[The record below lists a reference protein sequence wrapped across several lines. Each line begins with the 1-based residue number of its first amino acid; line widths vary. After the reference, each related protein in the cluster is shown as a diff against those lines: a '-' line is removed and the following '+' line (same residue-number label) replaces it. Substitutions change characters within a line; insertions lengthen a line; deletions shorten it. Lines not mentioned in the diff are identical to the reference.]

1 MGAGFLLNIRCF
13 LLDMDGTLYLSER
26 PIKGAPAFVQYL
38 ATKGIEYYGLTN
50 NSSRNRKDYF
60 EKLARL
66 GFKIPSERILT
77 SGDATADLLNTEN
90 PGGRIFVVGTP
101 SLESIFES
109 RSFKIVEDDPDTI
122 VLGFDT
128 GLTYKKLEKLCTL
141 VRGGCEYIATHP
153 DLNCPTDEGPIP
165 DIGATIAFVEAAT
178 GRLPDRIIGKPNR
191 PIVDVVAN
199 TTGIPLNR
207 TCMVG
212 DRLYTDIAVG
222 QHGLKTVLVLSGETK
237 PGEVPA
243 SEFTPGLVVTD
254 LGELHTIL
262 EKLHSI

>member
-1 MGAGFLLNIRCF
+1 MDTDFLLNIRCF

-26 PIKGAPAFVQYL
+26 PIQGALAFIKYL
-38 ATKGIEYYGLTN
+38 TTTGIEYYCLTN
-50 NSSRNRKDYF
+50 NSSSSQGDYY

-66 GFKIPSERILT
+66 GFEIPSERILT
-77 SGDATADLLNTEN
+77 SGDATADLLNKEN

-109 RSFKIVEDDPDTI
+109 RGFKLVLDDPDTI

-128 GLTYKKLEKLCTL
+128 GLTYEKLEKLCKL
-141 VRGGCEYIATHP
+141 VREGYEYVATHP

-165 DIGATIAFVEAAT
+165 DIGATIAFVKTAT
-178 GRLPDRIIGKPNR
+178 GRVPDRVIGKPNR
-191 PIVDVVAN
+191 PIVEIVAN
-199 TTGIPLNR
+199 TTGISLHQI
-207 TCMVG
+207 CMVG

-237 PGEVPA
+237 SDDVPT
-243 SEFTPGLVVTD
+243 SEFTPDLVVVD
-254 LGELHTIL
+254 LGKLHEIL
-262 EKLHSI
+262 EKLHA